1 MVRMDSIEEAFLEC
15 EDICRRASSTFY
27 ASFSALPFKKR
38 RAVHAVY
45 ALCRYLDDIADG
57 DSHPVVQ
64 ESEELHKLVEERS

>member
-1 MVRMDSIEEAFLEC
+1 MNKVVSIEEAFIEC

-27 ASFSALPFKKR
+27 ASFSALSHEKR

-57 DSHPVVQ
+57 DTHISSSSILFASFP
-64 ESEELHKLVEERS
+64 SAR